1 MQNLSY
7 PFVNG
12 QLKFKYK
19 ETSEKFIK
27 CCILNLYN
35 KLHSKDKRIIEYE
48 EVSLN
53 CINTTNDNEGIF
65 SYYFI
70 PIKWHFL

>member
-1 MQNLSY
+1 MRKKLSINTQLYSTEQGGHMQNLSY

-27 CCILNLYN
+27 CCILNFWRIKCCRYLVVEI
-35 KLHSKDKRIIEYE
+35 KRHT
-48 EVSLN
+48 LAQ
-53 CINTTNDNEGIF
+53 D
-65 SYYFI
+65 FI
-70 PIKWHFL
+70 Q